1 MEATVFYLLMAQKYI
16 NSKHKISETKPHPLC
31 LGNISKK
38 YSVNNMIKTG
48 LNGYVFNFS
57 VG

>member
-1 MEATVFYLLMAQKYI
+1 MQATVFYLLMAQKYI

-38 YSVNNMIKTG
+38 YSVNNMI
-48 LNGYVFNFS
+48 
-57 VG
+57 